1 MAEDAEAAVNDKDY
15 DKRILLLQKEI
26 DQMQLSYEDSEQMN
40 KSQRISAF
48 RSFRK
53 AEDVIYVMP

>member
-40 KSQRISAF
+40 KSQMDSGF
-48 RSFRK
+48 DS
-53 AEDVIYVMP
+53 VN

>member
-15 DKRILLLQKEI
+15 DSRILQLQKEI

-40 KSQRISAF
+40 KSHMESGF
-48 RSFRK
+48 DS
-53 AEDVIYVMP
+53 VN